1 MTASSTPPSG
11 QDDTTST
18 FPLPADATAAGAA
31 RAHVRRLLDNWSLGS
46 LVEPLT
52 LVVSELAANAA
63 RYGRPPLL
71 LLLRRLGSGVRVDVH
86 DESRE
91 FRPRFPDPTTFS
103 GNIESGTSPA
113 AASNAATEGGR
124 GLSLVQAVSSAAG
137 IERIPDD
144 GKRVW
149 AVVEPEEPRPT
160 SPHAEPSGP
169 PNS

>member
-1 MTASSTPPSG
+1 MSASSTPPSG

-86 DESRE
+86 DESPE

-160 SPHAEPSGP
+160 SPHAEPPGP